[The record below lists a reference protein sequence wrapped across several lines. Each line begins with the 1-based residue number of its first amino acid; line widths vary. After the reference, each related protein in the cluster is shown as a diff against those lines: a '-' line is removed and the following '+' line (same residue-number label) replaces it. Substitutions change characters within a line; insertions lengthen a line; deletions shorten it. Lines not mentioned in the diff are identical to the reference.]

1 MTKNTNHCVKA
12 YAWMCKSSVHVALR
26 VHAGY
31 SANCPGCFML
41 ATLAVSSTTTYVA
54 LSPSCCLLVMSVT
67 HSSERVQTDRLA
79 ELIRALLPLFFRSPV
94 A

>member
-12 YAWMCKSSVHVALR
+12 YVWMCKSSVHVALR

-54 LSPSCCLLVMSVT
+54 LSPSCL
-67 HSSERVQTDRLA
+67 SSRYVRYSQ
-79 ELIRALLPLFFRSPV
+79 FRTCADGPIS
-94 A
+94 